1 MTFTIPVESTSFILG
16 ILLVGMGF
24 LGIIVLLLMLVYKA
38 GKRTG
43 SLEASVQHAQEIEE
57 AREDAVKR
65 SRSVL
70 GGQIAEQVAPF
81 LRDFPCKAEDC
92 PFLRKP
98 VDYIVFSGLYNND
111 TVNEIVF
118 VEVKTGSSALSKREK
133 SLKDAVEQKRVRY
146 VEYRI

>member
-1 MTFTIPVESTSFILG
+1 MTFTVPIESTTFILG
-16 ILLVGMGF
+16 ILFVGTGF

-38 GKRTG
+38 GKKTG
-43 SLEASVQHAQEIEE
+43 NLEASIHHAQEIEE
-57 AREDAVKR
+57 AREDAIKR

-70 GGQIAEQVAPF
+70 GGQIAEQIAPF
-81 LRDFPCKAEDC
+81 LRDFPCRAEDC
-92 PFLRKP
+92 RFLGKP
-98 VDYIVFSGLYNND
+98 VDFIVFSGLYNND
-111 TVNEIVF
+111 AVDEIVF